1 MCHNFVRKSIVLRVF
16 AAGFVLLM
24 AFTCSSCGDSV
35 SSDSTMTESLLNSYM
50 KSFCDYNIGG
60 MNRCCMANLDTFED
74 SDAIMKSCRSIA
86 QRVEWENLN
95 VSIDGN
101 SAIAQVRIIL
111 PADLEGLC
119 RLALNDT
126 VKALD
131 GGSDADFSASLAS
144 AIKKRAGQAPTQEM
158 SVEIHMT
165 KVDNKWYIVKS
176 LGVNR
181 MISEIRTSVVAVF
194 SIIGG

>member
-1 MCHNFVRKSIVLRVF
+1 MCHNHVRKSIVLRVF

-24 AFTCSSCGDSV
+24 AFTCSSCGNSV

-74 SDAIMKSCRSIA
+74 SDAIVKACRSIA

-111 PADLEGLC
+111 PE
-119 RLALNDT
+119 
-126 VKALD
+126 LD